1 MFFFKNITQIVFIY
15 LISQQAVMFYLL
27 SSLLTTS
34 SDRLQQAFGLHG
46 YVLQQLNLANVTTR
60 ICTQGGFVNFVYIV
74 Q

>member
-1 MFFFKNITQIVFIY
+1 
-15 LISQQAVMFYLL
+15 MFYLL